1 MAIHSTPADT
11 SLLRVLATPQTLP
24 IGPGAGYGGLA
35 ERKRGTVA
43 ITKYMG
49 TETEYGITVVGRP
62 DFNPVLA
69 SSMVVNAYAADGRP
83 RARWDYEEENPLRDA
98 RGFTQP
104 GAHEPPPEDDIGL
117 ANSILSN
124 GARFYVDHAH
134 PEYSS
139 PECSNPR
146 DTVIWDKAGER
157 ILEAAAAR
165 AAELVPGSS
174 ADSPGRIV
182 ITKNNTDGKGA
193 AYGMHENYIVDRAV
207 PFGEVVR
214 HITPFFVSRQ
224 IMVGAGRV
232 GNEFD
237 LDDVP
242 FQITQR
248 ADFFEVEVG
257 LETTLKRPIVN
268 TRDEP
273 HADPDRFRRLHVI
286 IGDANMSELCTYLKL
301 GSTALVL
308 TMVEDGFL
316 PDAPALSQPV
326 KSLHAVSHDLTCVRP
341 VALKDGRNVTP
352 IELQW
357 HYFEHAKKYA
367 EERQGPDWA
376 PDVLS
381 LWERILTAIE
391 DDPMTLDGVVDWV
404 TKYRLLERY
413 VTRDGLAWSDDKL
426 KLIDVQYHDVRQD
439 KGLYN
444 RLVATGRVERLVT
457 EDEVLSAVKVPPPDT
472 RAYFR
477 GRCLEKYR
485 DSVAAAGWD
494 SIIFDVGR
502 ETLQRVPMMDPGR
515 GGKAMTEALIDR
527 CDTAAELLEALQS

>member
-1 MAIHSTPADT
+1 M
-11 SLLRVLATPQTLP
+11 
-24 IGPGAGYGGLA
+24 
-35 ERKRGTVA
+35 A

-49 TETEYGITVVGRP
+49 TETEYGISVIGRP

-69 SSMVVNAYAADGRP
+69 SSLVVNAYSSDGRP

-117 ANSILSN
+117 ANSILTN

-139 PECSNPR
+139 PEVSNPH
-146 DTVIWDKAGER
+146 DAVIWDKAGER
-157 ILEAAAAR
+157 ILERAAAR
-165 AAELVPGSS
+165 AGELLPGG
-174 ADSPGRIV
+174 PGRVV
-182 ITKNNTDGKGA
+182 ISKNNTDGKGS
-193 AYGMHENYIVDRAV
+193 AYGMHENYIIERGL
-207 PFGEVVR
+207 PFGELVR
-214 HITPFFVSRQ
+214 QITPFFVSRQ
-224 IMVGAGRV
+224 ILIGAGRL

-237 LDDVP
+237 LDVP
-242 FQITQR
+242 YQISQR
-248 ADFFEVEVG
+248 AVFFEVEVG

-286 IGDANMSELCTYLKL
+286 IGDANMSEICTYLKL

-308 TMVEDGFL
+308 SMLEDRFL
-316 PDAPALSQPV
+316 PEPPSVSQPV
-326 KSLHAVSHDLTCVRP
+326 RTLHAISHDLTCRLP
-341 VALKDGRNVTP
+341 VTLTDDSKVSP

-357 HYFEHAKKYA
+357 HYLDLAVKYCDDG
-367 EERQGPDWA
+367 RA
-376 PDVLS
+376 PEWGSAVCKV
-381 LWERILTAIE
+381 WERILTALE
-391 DDPMTLDGVVDWV
+391 SDPMSLDGVVDWV
-404 TKYRLLERY
+404 TKYRLLSRY
-413 VTRDGLAWSDDKL
+413 VERDGLAWDADKL
-426 KLIDVQYHDVRQD
+426 KLIDLQYHDVRQD

-444 RLVATGRVERLVT
+444 RLVATGRFERLV
-457 EDEVLSAVKVPPPDT
+457 DETQVEAAICDPPEDT

-477 GRCLEKYR
+477 GRCLDKFR

-494 SIIFDVGR
+494 SIIFDVGG

-515 GGKAMTEALIDR
+515 GGKAMTGELIDR
-527 CDTAAELLEALQS
+527 AGSAAELLAELSR

>member
-1 MAIHSTPADT
+1 M
-11 SLLRVLATPQTLP
+11 
-24 IGPGAGYGGLA
+24 
-35 ERKRGTVA
+35 A

-49 TETEYGITVVGRP
+49 TETEYGISVIGRP

-69 SSMVVNAYAADGRP
+69 SSLVVNAYSADGRP
-83 RARWDYEEENPLRDA
+83 RAKWDYEEENPLRDA

-117 ANSILSN
+117 ANSILPN

-146 DTVIWDKAGER
+146 DAVVWDKAGER
-157 ILEAAAAR
+157 ILEVAAER
-165 AAELVPGSS
+165 AAELLPGGG
-174 ADSPGRIV
+174 GRIL

-193 AYGMHENYIVDRAV
+193 AYGMHENYIVERAL
-207 PFGEVVR
+207 PFGEIVR
-214 HITPFFVSRQ
+214 QITPFFVSRQ
-224 IMVGAGRV
+224 IILGAGRI
-232 GNEFD
+232 GNEFG
-237 LDDVP
+237 LADVP
-242 FQITQR
+242 YQISQR

-286 IGDANMSELCTYLKL
+286 IGDANMSEVCTYVKL
-301 GSTALVL
+301 GATALVL
-308 TMVEDGFL
+308 SMIEDAFL
-316 PDAPALSQPV
+316 PDPPTPAYPV
-326 KSLHAVSHDLTCVRP
+326 KALHSISHDLSCRRP
-341 VALKDGRNVTP
+341 ITLADERTATP
-352 IELQW
+352 VELQW
-357 HYFEHAKKYA
+357 HYLDLAQKYC
-367 EERQGPDWA
+367 EDGRA
-376 PDVLS
+376 PEWGSDVVAT
-381 LWERILTAIE
+381 WERLLAGVE
-391 DDPMTLDGVVDWV
+391 EDPMKLDGVVDWV
-404 TKYRLLERY
+404 TKYRLLQRY
-413 VTRDGLAWSDDKL
+413 AERDGLSWDADKL

-444 RLVATGRVERLVT
+444 RLTSGGRTERLVD
-457 EDEVLSAVKVPPPDT
+457 EDEVARAVTHPPEDT

-477 GRCLEKYR
+477 GRCLEKYQ
-485 DSVAAAGWD
+485 DQVAAAGWD

-515 GGKAMTEALIDR
+515 GGREMTGALIDR
-527 CDTAAELLEALQS
+527 CDDASQLLDELQS

>member
-1 MAIHSTPADT
+1 MAIA
-11 SLLRVLATPQTLP
+11 
-24 IGPGAGYGGLA
+24 
-35 ERKRGTVA
+35 
-43 ITKYMG
+43 KYLG
-49 TETEYGITVVGRP
+49 TETEYGIAVIGRP

-69 SSMVVNAYAADGRP
+69 SSLVVNAYAADGRP

-104 GAHEPPPEDDIGL
+104 GPPEAPPEEDVGL

-146 DTVIWDKAGER
+146 DAVVRDKAGER
-157 ILEAAAAR
+157 ILEVASAR

-174 ADSPGRIV
+174 PQSGRIL

-207 PFGEVVR
+207 PFGEIVR
-214 HITPFFVSRQ
+214 QITPFFVSRQ
-224 IMVGAGRV
+224 VMVGAGRI
-232 GNEFD
+232 GNEFE
-237 LDDVP
+237 LADVP
-242 FQITQR
+242 YQISQR

-286 IGDANMSELCTYLKL
+286 IGDANMSEVCTYLKL

-308 TMVEDGFL
+308 SMVEDGFL
-316 PDAPALSQPV
+316 PAAPALATPV
-326 KSLHAVSHDLTCVRP
+326 KSLHAVSHDLTCAVG
-341 VALKDGRNVTP
+341 VECKDGRSATP
-352 IELQW
+352 VELQW
-357 HYFEHAKKYA
+357 HYLEQAKKYA
-367 EERQGPDWA
+367 EERDAPVWA
-376 PDVLS
+376 GDVLG
-381 LWERILTAIE
+381 LWERVLTALE
-391 DDPMTLDGVVDWV
+391 DDPLTLDGVVDWV
-404 TKYRLLERY
+404 TKYRLLRRY
-413 VTRDGLAWSDDKL
+413 ADRDGLAWDDHKL
-426 KLIDVQYHDVRQD
+426 KLIDVQYHDVRVD

-444 RLVATGRVERLVT
+444 RMAASGRVERLVEEAEVRRAMT
-457 EDEVLSAVKVPPPDT
+457 EPPDDT

-477 GRCLEKYR
+477 GRCLQKYR

-502 ETLQRVPMMDPGR
+502 DTLQRVPMMDPAR
-515 GGKAMTEALIDR
+515 GGKDMTRDLLDR

>member
-1 MAIHSTPADT
+1 LAIPKH
-11 SLLRVLATPQTLP
+11 L
-24 IGPGAGYGGLA
+24 
-35 ERKRGTVA
+35 
-43 ITKYMG
+43 G
-49 TETEYGITVVGRP
+49 TETEYGISVIGRP

-69 SSMVVNAYAADGRP
+69 SSLVVNAYASDGRP

-98 RGFTQP
+98 RGFTSP

-117 ANSILSN
+117 ANSILPN

-139 PECSNPR
+139 PETSNPR
-146 DTVIWDKAGER
+146 DAVIWDKAGER
-157 ILEAAAAR
+157 ILEVAAAR
-165 AAELVPGSS
+165 AATLVPGSHLG
-174 ADSPGRIV
+174 PGEPVRPARIL

-193 AYGMHENYIVDRAV
+193 AYGMHENYIVDRGL
-207 PFGEVVR
+207 PFSELVR
-214 HITPFFVSRQ
+214 HLIPFFVSRQ
-224 IMVGAGRV
+224 VMVGAGRI

-242 FQITQR
+242 YQISQR

-286 IGDANMSELCTYLKL
+286 IGDANMSEICTYLKL

-308 TMVEDGFL
+308 SMIEDSEL
-316 PDAPALSQPV
+316 PEPPTLAQPV
-326 KSLHAVSHDLTCVRP
+326 KALHAVSHDLTCRRP
-341 VALKDGRNVTP
+341 IMLKDGRTMSP
-352 IELQW
+352 LALQW
-357 HYFEHAKKYA
+357 YYLEHAKQYCK
-367 EERQGPDWA
+367 EREA
-376 PDVLS
+376 PPWGTDVLGV
-381 LWERILTAIE
+381 WERVLNGLE
-391 DDPMTLDGVVDWV
+391 EDPMTLNGVVDWV
-404 TKYRLLERY
+404 TKYRLMRRY
-413 VTRDGLAWSDDKL
+413 VERDGLSWDADKL

-439 KGLYN
+439 KGIYN
-444 RLVATGRVERLVT
+444 RLVADGRCELLVGEHEARQAMT
-457 EDEVLSAVKVPPPDT
+457 NPPRDT

-502 ETLQRVPMMDPGR
+502 DTLQRVPMMDPGR
-515 GGKAMTEALIDR
+515 GGADSTQDLIDR
-527 CDTAAELLEALQS
+527 CDTAADLLEALQR